1 MFYEN
6 LKALCKAKGTTLSKV
21 MQEIGLS
28 SGNLSKWKSGGMP
41 RSDTLSKIADCLDVS
56 VNDLLILSLENDPAM
71 SFYQRYLCLTEEQR
85 KLVDDMFL
93 AFESSRKET

>member
-41 RSDTLSKIADCLDVS
+41 RSDTLSKIADCLNVS

-71 SFYQRYLCLTEEQR
+71 SFYQRYLCLTEEQ
-85 KLVDDMFL
+85 KKVVDDMFL